1 VTATFLTPA
10 EQDLRLVKEVKQTD
24 HMTKKNKDILK
35 VVFFRKIKKK
45 CKMIRIEQ
53 FGFKVLNELHNLIGH

>member
-1 VTATFLTPA
+1 MTATFLTPA

-45 CKMIRIEQ
+45 CKMKRVEQ
-53 FGFKVLNELHNLIGH
+53 FGF